1 MVTLF
6 RRYLNLVMISKLVKN
21 SSVNFEQ
28 WVEEMDQKM
37 LLEDLKTD
45 SNKTG
50 KLRANML
57 FFFVMLLA
65 MVYSIKIIAMEMII
79 RRVTQRDVLLRS
91 K

>member
-1 MVTLF
+1 
-6 RRYLNLVMISKLVKN
+6 MISKLVKN

-37 LLEDLKTD
+37 LLEDLKMD

-79 RRVTQRDVLLRS
+79 RRVTQRVVLLRS

>member
-37 LLEDLKTD
+37 LLEDLKMD

-79 RRVTQRDVLLRS
+79 RRVTQRDVLLRN